1 MSSAHDQQGSSV
13 PSTMYCFRALADDR
27 NLTVAIHLG
36 YSRQAFDHGF
46 SGCRNKERCP

>member
-1 MSSAHDQQGSSV
+1 MVAAIVVTLPFGTRPV
-13 PSTMYCFRALADDR
+13 ALAVLATLAV
-27 NLTVAIHLG
+27 NLG